1 MAHPEVEL
9 EQLLERVDE
18 IVDAALPRRHPS
30 LGDISAGM
38 VEYEDS
44 TRKGV
49 SGIVLQRIARYDPI
63 IDRVAAEEGV
73 DPNIIRGI
81 IAAETGGRADA
92 QARSGYKGLMQA
104 GRDERQFHPETS
116 IRTGIQ
122 TFKKFRDKSLSP
134 RLRALGINLKTVDRE
149 TMVRWVMVSYNAGP
163 GTVLKA
169 VEYARASGNVGAWMR
184 PEHFQR
190 ALPPHRR
197 LRHRDRSPVVPEG
210 TQRSGGQVADPER
223 SPGTEAAQVQEHHA
237 GAGPTGRVA
246 LATLCLGIQTQT
258 PAGIRESRPE
268 LHAVLRPESSGA
280 AGRLSSIEPMH

>member
-18 IVDAALPRRHPS
+18 IVDAALPRRRPS

-190 ALPPHRR
+190 ALLHTGAY
-197 LRHRDRSPVVPEG
+197 DIATVGRSCLKG
-210 TQRSGGQVADPER
+210 RSA
-223 SPGTEAAQVQEHHA
+223 TEARTLIQKALQERKGLRFKNISLEQA
-237 GAGPTGRVA
+237 RRVA
-246 LATLCLGIQTQT
+246 SPLLLCALEFKHKHLPGYVNRVLNYMRYYDRNR
-258 PAGIRESRPE
+258 PARSRE
-268 LHAVLRPESSGA
+268 AFVY
-280 AGRLSSIEPMH
+280 